1 MTVLDHRPYLPFMPS
16 VTVLRLTHGGEHR
29 VYSLVVNRVYASQY
43 LLLFQDGAALPE
55 QDTMS
60 VYSTL
65 VNGFPNLFVDLDLDH
80 APGFLSDLA
89 AVNAEKD
96 WIRFEAEYAIL
107 RNSPK
112 FWSFYDWL
120 NDWNFS
126 SRGDIAGW
134 LDLDYYDAPQR

>member
-1 MTVLDHRPYLPFMPS
+1 
-16 VTVLRLTHGGEHR
+16 
-29 VYSLVVNRVYASQY
+29 
-43 LLLFQDGAALPE
+43 
-55 QDTMS
+55 MS